1 MLRFFPGLVIATHA
15 LTVWPVWRWYL
26 ARTTD
31 GSDEPW
37 GIAALIAA
45 LALAWPFRRNS
56 KLDERDPLLVV
67 AIVANLLGLW
77 LQHEVVQSVV
87 DHTLAR
93 TTIPASALGVFG
105 GFVTAARVMAV
116 LMTLLGCSLLV
127 WIIRRLMSASVRQ
140 EFA

>member
-67 AIVANLLGLW
+67 AIVLTVLYAILVPFAPPLIRAIVAMAALACT
-77 LQHEVVQSVV
+77 VVLPSFEMP
-87 DHTLAR
+87 H
-93 TTIPASALGVFG
+93 ASRSSRNML
-105 GFVTAARVMAV
+105 R
-116 LMTLLGCSLLV
+116 
-127 WIIRRLMSASVRQ
+127 
-140 EFA
+140 